1 MLQIYKQ
8 SAYVSKL
15 DFYFGHFL
23 LIVNAYKGGPR
34 TQISKGEEGGGANF
48 SPGMGFLRLIPK
60 ETLYHLRFS
69 RGGGVPDIPPYG
81 SVLAYPKMEWA

>member
-23 LIVNAYKGGPR
+23 PIVNAYKGGPR
-34 TQISKGEEGGGANF
+34 TQIFKGEEGGGGKNF
-48 SPGMGFLRLIPK
+48 LGRGSLRLIPI
-60 ETLYHLRFS
+60 TYDFPGV
-69 RGGGVPDIPPYG
+69 RGSGHPPYG
-81 SVLAYPKMEWA
+81 FVLAYPKMEWA